1 MAQQKRFDCMYVKNK
16 IDFKKYSKIN
26 EYQEIISF
34 YDIISKLTKGDE
46 GGFKPSE
53 YVVNSYITKRVSK
66 ALCDSNSILYAI
78 KNLDHD
84 TVDSIKSLIEK
95 CSNECV
101 QFNLI
106 VLEKDEI
113 DNQLCTKF
121 TNVFYIK
128 ND

>member
-1 MAQQKRFDCMYVKNK
+1 MLHQKRFDCIYVKNK
-16 IDFKKYSKIN
+16 IDFKKYTKVN

-34 YDIISKLTKGDE
+34 YDIISKLTKGDDQ
-46 GGFKPSE
+46 GLKPSE
-53 YVVNSYITKRVSK
+53 YVVNSYITKRLSK
-66 ALCDSNSILYAI
+66 ALCESNSILYAI

-84 TVDSIKSLIEK
+84 TVDSIKSLIIK
-95 CSNECV
+95 NTDCI

-106 VLEKDEI
+106 IPNKEEI
-113 DNQLCTKF
+113 DSGLCTKF